1 MIPLGPGSFLSIS
14 RFILFC
20 VLVSISCILFMAA
33 QANILIAPRPAEIK
47 HVSLLFIPEKSWHQ
61 FDSDWGMCPLLIYSL
76 RPRGI
81 EIVMDQA
88 CVSCLSLEP
97 GMVLA
102 YMGQECMKDGSPRK
116 M

>member
-1 MIPLGPGSFLSIS
+1 
-14 RFILFC
+14 
-20 VLVSISCILFMAA
+20 MAA

-47 HVSLLFIPEKSWHQ
+47 HVSLLFVPAKSWHQ